1 MRLDKYSN
9 PIFDDQDLF
18 NALYKGH
25 EFSVDDTILVE
36 RTNPIKELESQIGFK
51 FLEPYETH
59 FEVSDYD
66 AACQTNWN
74 MPDEYKTLD
83 IEEWIW
89 AQTPPWD
96 PQHIRVTEELA
107 AFKERNMMDLLRWL
121 KYFVDTCEKEGVVWG
136 VGRGS
141 SVASY
146 VLYLIGIHS
155 VDSIKYNLD
164 WQEFLR

>member
-9 PIFDDQDLF
+9 PIFNEQDLF
-18 NALYKGH
+18 DALYQGH
-25 EFSVDDTILVE
+25 TFGVKDTWIVD
-36 RTNPIKELESQIGFK
+36 RTEEIKQLETQLGFK
-51 FLEPYETH
+51 FLDPYETH
-59 FEVSDYD
+59 FEVVDYD

-74 MPDEYKTLD
+74 MPEEYRTYD
-83 IEEWIW
+83 IIDWLYCKCSTIE
-89 AQTPPWD
+89 QKN
-96 PQHIRVTEELA
+96 RVTEELT
-107 AFKERNMMDLLRWL
+107 AFAERDMILLLKWL

-136 VGRGS
+136 IGRGS

-146 VLYLIGIHS
+146 VLYLIGVHS